1 MARGAAAQG
10 RGRETGT
17 RTRRVVV
24 LLALGVVCA
33 LVLAPPLRLYVQQQ
47 QDIAG
52 VRAEI
57 AEREAAVARLEE
69 DLRLW
74 EDEAYVAAQARER
87 LGLVRPGEVGYVVP
101 EPPDGLLDEGADGG
115 TAADGAVARPDA
127 PPEGTWY
134 GRLWSSVEA
143 VGAGADGD
151 PVLDAPVVSEG
162 GGGGADSPAETP
174 ADSPADDPSGA
185 PGGDG

>member
-1 MARGAAAQG
+1 MTRSATTRGRDPRGA
-10 RGRETGT
+10 

-47 QDIAG
+47 QDIAE

-57 AEREAAVARLEE
+57 AEREAAVDRLEG
-69 DLRLW
+69 DLELW
-74 EDEAYVAAQARER
+74 DDEAYVAAQARER

-101 EPPDGLLDEGADGG
+101 EPRTSLGADEVAAG
-115 TAADGAVARPDA
+115 TDGAPGAADGTADGALPGTLERPDA
-127 PPEGTWY
+127 APEGTWY

-143 VGAGADGD
+143 VGAGAAGD
-151 PVLDAPVVSEG
+151 PVLDAPVVSDGVTEP
-162 GGGGADSPAETP
+162 SPA
-174 ADSPADDPSGA
+174 PSA
-185 PGGDG
+185 GG